1 MGWRDLDSCG
11 RHLEVGYEA
20 TALGLPVEHAEFDWQ
35 RLRQQWGG
43 VMDYFDDICLKV
55 RVSAYGCVGYE
66 VTALGRRKMQWL

>member
-35 RLRQQWGG
+35 RLRQQWEG
-43 VMDYFDDICLKV
+43 VMDYFDDIYFALVTKLQHL
-55 RVSAYGCVGYE
+55 VSESYDG
-66 VTALGRRKMQWL
+66 